1 MDLDRSTWQEVE
13 AYLQRSKGLILPIGS
28 TEQHGPNGLIGT
40 DALCADH
47 IARALGSAVDAMV
60 APSLNFGMAQHHMAF
75 PGTMTLRPETMV
87 AVLVDL
93 FSSIAHHGFE
103 RCFIVNGHGGNMAT
117 IMTAISELHARSSL
131 GWGGAGGQLRCRLRN
146 WWSPKSVGAL
156 QHEIFGDRDGSHA
169 TAGEIAVTQYL
180 FPASIKQAE
189 IEPKLAPKSSG
200 FSDAKDF
207 RRRYPDGRVG
217 SDPTLSHPD
226 HGQRI
231 FDCAV
236 EGLGLDYQAFMAE
249 N

>member
-1 MDLDRSTWQEVE
+1 
-13 AYLQRSKGLILPIGS
+13 
-28 TEQHGPNGLIGT
+28 
-40 DALCADH
+40 
-47 IARALGSAVDAMV
+47 
-60 APSLNFGMAQHHMAF
+60 
-75 PGTMTLRPETMV
+75 
-87 AVLVDL
+87 
-93 FSSIAHHGFE
+93 
-103 RCFIVNGHGGNMAT
+103 
-117 IMTAISELHARSSL
+117 
-131 GWGGAGGQLRCRLRN
+131 
-146 WWSPKSVGAL
+146 
-156 QHEIFGDRDGSHA
+156 
-169 TAGEIAVTQYL
+169 VTQYL